1 MTILDRSSR
10 LEIRALRVVRLR
22 RRSSKS
28 HFSSDYSDSS
38 YPSTDWI
45 SSSIFSILSLTALH
59 SASMSFSLSSSD
71 LPLWMILRFL
81 LLPALPC
88 QASSTLSLSSWFS
101 WPVSTKVILA
111 YVFQV
116 FLLDPRDRPSRP
128 FQIIVVFLWFLTFTS
143 FLLFRALW

>member
-10 LEIRALRVVRLR
+10 LEIRAFRVVRLR
-22 RRSSKS
+22 RRSSNS

-38 YPSTDWI
+38 YPRTDWI

-59 SASMSFSLSSSD
+59 SASMSFNLSSSD

-88 QASSTLSLSSWFS
+88 LASSNLSLSSWFS
-101 WPVSTKVILA
+101 CPVSTMVTFT

-116 FLLDPRDRPSRP
+116 FLRDLADRPWRP
-128 FQIIVVFLWFLTFTS
+128 FQIFVAFLLLLTFTS